1 MNVVLKSK
9 AKKFITQQVKT
20 GRFKSAGDVLDEALS
35 RMMDDRV
42 MTLDQRTLAAID
54 RSEDQIDRGD
64 YQDWKAVSSKLR
76 TKYLR
81 K

>member
-1 MNVVLKSK
+1 MNVVLKPK
-9 AKKFITQQVKT
+9 AKKFISQQVKT
-20 GRFKSAGDVLDEALS
+20 GRFKSAGAVLEEALS
-35 RMMDDRV
+35 RMMDDGMV
-42 MTLDQRTLAAID
+42 MINQRTLAAID

-64 YQDWKAVSSKLR
+64 YQDWKTVSSKLR